1 MEQVKIEVEV
11 CGDNATIT
19 SIKGLSGWS
28 TYSRLDCA
36 SELLNGK
43 YAHTQYCG
51 KSIQV
56 FDGIKKLY
64 DIEIG
69 KEYDTKTMNHVVS
82 LLEEGIKRM
91 RGIINRPE
99 KKVIII

>member
-19 SIKGLSGWS
+19 SVEGLSDWS

-36 SELLNGK
+36 AELLNGK
-43 YAHTQYCG
+43 YAHTQYGG
-51 KSIQV
+51 KSIKV
-56 FDGIKKLY
+56 FDGMRRLCEI
-64 DIEIG
+64 DIG

-82 LLEEGIKRM
+82 QLEEGIKRM
-91 RGIINRPE
+91 RSIINRPE